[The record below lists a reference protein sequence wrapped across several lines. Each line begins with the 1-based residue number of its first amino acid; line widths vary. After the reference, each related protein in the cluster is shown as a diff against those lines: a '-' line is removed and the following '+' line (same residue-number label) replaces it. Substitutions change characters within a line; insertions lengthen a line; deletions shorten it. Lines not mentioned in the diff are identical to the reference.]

1 MSHIIFNFVQSESLS
16 IEIKKSKSYWILI
29 GVQFSVTFPSKFLI
43 FIVSELLG
51 AKIEE
56 SKTN

>member
-1 MSHIIFNFVQSESLS
+1 MQSESLS

-29 GVQFSVTFPSKFLI
+29 GVQFSVMFPSKFLI
-43 FIVSELLG
+43 FVVNELLG